1 MFYMET
7 IYLQMAAS
15 RELAKERLR
24 GQDEPDARP
33 KAGSAQARS
42 SYEAAPQQASTYAGV
57 SPNGPWLIESWRGAG
72 W

>member
-24 GQDEPDARP
+24 GHDEHDDRP
-33 KAGSAQARS
+33 RAGMTQARS
-42 SYEAAPQQASTYAGV
+42 GHEDAPLQTAPIQGFPPTALGV
-57 SPNGPWLIESWRGAG
+57 
-72 W
+72 